1 MRQLLLCTD
10 LDRTLLP
17 NGEQAESPRAKELF
31 ERLVGREDVTLAYV
45 TGRHRGLIEQAI
57 QEYNLPVPDF
67 AIGDVG
73 TTIYQ
78 VSASGWTSGSPS
90 DWTSWSDWQE
100 HLSASWPVV
109 NTELLKS
116 QLQTFPELTLQEAEK
131 QNRFKLSFYVQ
142 FDLDLTR
149 LSQLKSAVQE
159 RTAQHGLDANL
170 VWSVDQENR
179 VGLLDI
185 LPVKANKLKAIEYL
199 MQRHNFQ
206 IQDTLFAG
214 DSGNDM
220 DVFRSNIPSVL
231 VANAEPEIKRW
242 ALERDIDDLYVAS
255 GNLFELNG
263 NYRAGILEGA
273 CHYWPEVR
281 HWLENL

>member
-1 MRQLLLCTD
+1 
-10 LDRTLLP
+10 LDRTLIP

-31 ERLVGREDVTLAYV
+31 ERLVGRDEVTLAYV

-57 QEYNLPVPDF
+57 HEYDLPLPDF

-78 VSASGWTSGSPS
+78 VSASGSPSGLPSGLPSGWTSS
-90 DWTSWSDWQE
+90 SDWQE
-100 HLSASWPVV
+100 YLSAIWPLA
-109 NTELLKS
+109 NTELLKG
-116 QLQTFPELTLQEAEK
+116 QLQTFHELTLQEAEK
-131 QNRFKLSFYVQ
+131 QNRFKLSYYVQ
-142 FDLDLTR
+142 FDLDSMRLT
-149 LSQLKSAVQE
+149 QLKSAVQE
-159 RTAQHGLDANL
+159 RTAQYGLDANL
-170 VWSVDQENR
+170 IWSVDQENR

-199 MQRHNFQ
+199 MQRQNFQ

-242 ALERDIDDLYVAS
+242 ALGRDIENLYVAS

-281 HWLENL
+281 QWLENS

>member
-31 ERLVGREDVTLAYV
+31 ERLVGREEVTLAYV

-57 QEYNLPVPDF
+57 QEYDLPLPDF

-78 VSASGWTSGSPS
+78 VSASGLPSGWTSC
-90 DWTSWSDWQE
+90 SDWQE

-116 QLQTFPELTLQEAEK
+116 QLQTFLELTLQEAEK
-131 QNRFKLSFYVQ
+131 QNRFKISFYVQ
-142 FDLDLTR
+142 FDLDSTR
-149 LSQLKSAVQE
+149 LTQLKLTVQE
-159 RTAQHGLDANL
+159 RTAEYGLDANL
-170 VWSVDQENR
+170 IWSVDQENR

-206 IQDTLFAG
+206 NQDTLFAG

-220 DVFRSNIPSVL
+220 DVFRSSIPSVL

-242 ALERDIDDLYVAS
+242 ALGRDGENLYVAS

-281 HWLENL
+281 QWLENS